1 MATDKN
7 GPLIP
12 FRTRFVPVSYP
23 FRTRFVQGTKRSGS
37 GLISEDCESLLLEG
51 ACVHA
56 V

>member
-7 GPLIP
+7 GPLI
-12 FRTRFVPVSYP
+12 P